1 MASRYKHPR
10 APPSVVQVR
19 VDAKLKK
26 QAQAALQAHELRLSD
41 AIRLFITE
49 TARLGR
55 LPFDA
60 HDAPMRSISQKRLWA
75 MKRAQQ
81 ARDRAAVAS
90 GTIKPE
96 SVLLIRPDRIK
107 GAKMYGRLTTYPWS
121 MALTSARRHATARA
135 ETQSNDEGR
144 SLDERGPILSPSAR
158 GLGHLMSYI

>member
-1 MASRYKHPR
+1 MASRSKHPR
-10 APPSVVQVR
+10 APHSVVQVR
-19 VDAKLKK
+19 VDANLKK
-26 QAQAALQAHELRLSD
+26 RAQAALQAHELRLSD
-41 AIRLFITE
+41 AIRLLMAE

-60 HDAPMRSISQKRLWA
+60 HAAPMRSVSQKRLWA

-107 GAKMYGRLTTYPWS
+107 GAKIVWPADDVPLIDGPDKREAS
-121 MALTSARRHATARA
+121 RNRSRRNAKQRRKRIAR
-135 ETQSNDEGR
+135 
-144 SLDERGPILSPSAR
+144 
-158 GLGHLMSYI
+158 

>member
-1 MASRYKHPR
+1 MASRSKHPR
-10 APPSVVQVR
+10 APHSVVQVR
-19 VDAKLKK
+19 VDARLKK
-26 QAQAALQAHELRLSD
+26 QAQVALQAHELRLPD
-41 AIRLFITE
+41 AIRLFLAE

-90 GTIKPE
+90 GALKPE

-107 GAKMYGRLTTYPWS
+107 GAKIVWPADDVPLIDDPGKPLEPSRNRL
-121 MALTSARRHATARA
+121 RRNTKQRRKRIA
-135 ETQSNDEGR
+135 Q
-144 SLDERGPILSPSAR
+144 
-158 GLGHLMSYI
+158 